1 MPICLRMLKL
11 FLLIFISAFLSAC
24 NSEIKVTPKD
34 DDTQTDG
41 STSGGSTS
49 GGTTTGGSTSGGTTT
64 GGTTGG
70 TTGSTTGGTTGGTPT
85 PPAEVTLV
93 RVLPIASR
101 ADDPNLTIN
110 ATAENTA
117 SVELFSDDDCSTSV
131 GTTVSVGGTATFNLT
146 LSTLGNYEYYAI
158 QTTGAGSSTC
168 STTPA
173 VYTYAP
179 SRVPTLALL
188 FPSSPGG
195 NSNPN
200 IQAQGLETGAQVD
213 LYADSSCTTSLL
225 QVSET
230 GGIANFTPTVAPG
243 SHVFYATQTVSGIK
257 SACST
262 ATVAYE
268 YRSGCVAADLTGT
281 PFARGMGTANDPYI
295 ICNGTQFNA
304 IGSNATYKDKNFK
317 LESSIDMS
325 AFNETNYNVIGGTGA
340 CSAGNYFTGKINGGF
355 NTVSGLSYNNAVAS
369 AGVFGCFNGTLED
382 ISFTGLT
389 ITGGANTGLIGVAGF
404 DDNLATVAT
413 IRNVH
418 VTWSTISGTTGVGGI
433 VGRAV
438 NAVLLGDSTS
448 NLTITSAG
456 INIGGIVGISEKYTS
471 ITGNTSSGSITSTS
485 TAGSTNV
492 GGIVG
497 HTTDT
502 FINSNVSK
510 GTISGGHRTGGIA
523 GNVTNCLEF
532 NSNRSEINF
541 SSNTKNFQGGIVGE
555 GQNCTFKSNTNIGNV
570 YGKSQVGGGFGQII
584 SASLVG
590 NSSSGNVTA
599 VGASGQVGG
608 LVGYSDSSIINKSHV
623 SGTIN
628 IKDDSGGVVG
638 FLDASTLSNCFFT
651 GAVTS
656 TVASTGAI
664 VGGVVNGTIQ
674 NCYSRGTVTG
684 STTGLIGFIDPG
696 SNTFLRNYYD
706 SAKAA
711 NASVGLAAGQ
721 IEAVS
726 DAALKTQ
733 ATFVDWNFVLVWS
746 LDASGYP
753 TLQTGR
759 LPGMFYVSPSGND
772 ANPGTQAAPWR
783 SLTFAGSEAIAGDT
797 IYLRD
802 GIHDSR
808 LVIINS
814 GNSSDGPIV
823 FRNFPGETPIIDGTL
838 VTHPSGTTFGLV
850 EGRHVSYIT
859 VAGLEI
865 KGTVLSSASTVP
877 TGIYFSGRGTGISI
891 ESNNIHGVTNN
902 DSSGNAHGILIS
914 GDDPIPMTTIN
925 IGGNLVHDLVLG
937 SSESVVVNGNVDGF
951 WIAGNTIYD
960 NDNIAIDV
968 IGHEGTCSGCGEN
981 DRARNGNIY
990 SNTIYGITAA
1000 SNPAYGG
1007 SLGAVGVYVD
1017 GGKDIII
1024 DGNLIYNSDYGIELA
1039 SEQPGHFADR
1049 VLVRNNVVGL
1059 NNLAG
1064 LTMGGYTATRG
1075 GCRECFI
1082 YNNTFFNNN
1091 TANDGAGE
1099 IYIQHANQ
1107 NVRVGNNIMY
1117 AGAEN
1122 ILVYM
1127 SGGSNTGIAFDY
1139 NLYHTAS
1146 GTKSWRFN
1154 GSTYASLA
1162 AFQAGTGLE
1171 AHANQGDPLFANPGG
1186 ANFTPGAG
1194 SPAIDT
1200 GVSLSTEET
1209 GFRDFEGNV
1218 RSWGA
1223 GIDRGAVEAGA
1234 PYYTP

>member
-1 MPICLRMLKL
+1 M
-11 FLLIFISAFLSAC
+11 FLLLFIFAFLSAC
-24 NSEIKVTPKD
+24 NSEIKVTSNTD
-34 DDTQTDG
+34 DPQVDG
-41 STSGGSTS
+41 STAGGTTTGGTTTGGTTT
-49 GGTTTGGSTSGGTTT
+49 GGTTTGGS
-64 GGTTGG
+64 TTGG

-85 PPAEVTLV
+85 PPAEVTLT
-93 RVLPIASR
+93 RVLPIANR
-101 ADDPNLTIN
+101 ADDPNITIN
-110 ATAENTA
+110 ATAESTA

-131 GTTVSVGGTATFNLT
+131 GTAVSVGGTATFNLT
-146 LSTLGNYEYYAI
+146 LSALGNYEYYAI
-158 QTTGAGSSTC
+158 QTIGGNSSTC

-173 VYTYAP
+173 TYTYAP
-179 SRVPTLALL
+179 PRVPSLALL

-200 IQAQGLETGAQVD
+200 IQAQGLQTGAQVD
-213 LYADSSCTTSLL
+213 LYEDSSCTTSLL
-225 QVSET
+225 QVSES

-257 SACST
+257 SACSS
-262 ATVAYE
+262 ATVSYE

-281 PFARGMGTANDPYI
+281 PFARGMGTENDPYI
-295 ICNGTQFNA
+295 ICNGTQFNN
-304 IGSNATYKDKNFK
+304 IGSSASYKDKNFK

-340 CSAGNYFTGKINGGF
+340 CTAGNYFTGTIAGGF
-355 NTVSGLSYNNAVAS
+355 NTVSGLSYNNPVAS
-369 AGVFGCFNGTLED
+369 AGVFGCFNGTLKD

-389 ITGGANTGLIGVAGF
+389 INGGANTGLIGVAGY
-404 DDNLATVAT
+404 DDNMTTVAS
-413 IRNVH
+413 IYNVH
-418 VTWSTISGTTGVGGI
+418 VTWSTISGTSAVGGI
-433 VGRAV
+433 VGSAV
-438 NAVLLGDSTS
+438 NAVITGNSTN

-456 INIGGIVGISEKYTS
+456 INIGGIVGISDKYTS
-471 ITGNTSSGSITSTS
+471 ITSNTSSGSVTSTS
-485 TAGSTNV
+485 TVASTNV

-497 HTTDT
+497 HTTNS

-510 GTISGGHRTGGIA
+510 GTISGGNRTGGIA

-532 NSNRSEINF
+532 NSNRSEISF
-541 SSNTKNFQGGIVGE
+541 SSNTKNFQGGIAGD
-555 GQNCTFKSNTNIGNV
+555 GQNCTFKTNTNIGTV
-570 YGKSQVGGGFGQII
+570 YGKSQVGGAFGQIV
-584 SASLVG
+584 SASLIG
-590 NSSSGNVTA
+590 NSSSGDVTA
-599 VGASGQVGG
+599 VGASYQVGG

-623 SGTIN
+623 SGTLN

-638 FLDASTLSNCFFT
+638 FLDASTLSNCYFS
-651 GAVTS
+651 GSVTS
-656 TVASTGAI
+656 TVSSTGAI

-684 STTGLIGFIDPG
+684 STSGFLGFIDPG
-696 SNTFLRNYYD
+696 TNTFASNYYD
-706 SAKAA
+706 TAKAA
-711 NASVGLAAGQ
+711 NASVGLASGQ

-733 ATFVDWNFVLVWS
+733 ATFVNWNFVVVWNV
-746 LDASGYP
+746 DASGYP
-753 TLQTGR
+753 ALQIGR
-759 LPGMFYVSPSGND
+759 PPGMFYVSPSGND
-772 ANPGTQAAPWR
+772 SNPGTQAAPWR
-783 SLTFAGSEAIAGDT
+783 SLTFAGNEAIAGDT

-808 LVIINS
+808 LVVVNS
-814 GNSSDGPIV
+814 GNSTDGPIT

-838 VTHPSGTTFGLV
+838 VTHPTGTTFGLV

-865 KGTVLSSASTVP
+865 KGTVLSSATTVP
-877 TGIYFSGRGTGISI
+877 TGIYFSGRGSNISI
-891 ESNNIHGVTNN
+891 ESNNIYGVTNN
-902 DSSGNAHGILIS
+902 DANGNAHGILIS

-925 IGGNLVHDLVLG
+925 IGGNQVHNLVLG
-937 SSESVVVNGNVDGF
+937 FSESVVVNGNVDGF
-951 WIAGNTIYD
+951 WIAGNSIYD
-960 NDNIAIDV
+960 NNNIAIDV

-1039 SEQPGHFADR
+1039 SEKTGGTFFADR
-1049 VLVRNNVVGL
+1049 VLVRNNIVGL

-1064 LTMGGYTATRG
+1064 LTMGGYTSTRG
-1075 GCRECFI
+1075 GCRECYI

-1099 IYIQHANQ
+1099 IYIQHNNQ
-1107 NVRVGNNIMY
+1107 NVSVGNNIMY

-1122 ILVYM
+1122 IMVYM
-1127 SGGSNTGIAFDY
+1127 SGGSNTAISFDY

-1154 GSTYASLA
+1154 GTNYSSLA

-1171 AHANQGDPLFANPGG
+1171 AHANQGDPLFINPGS

-1200 GVSLSTEET
+1200 GFTFASEEN
-1209 GFRDFEGNV
+1209 GLRDYEGNV

-1223 GIDRGAVEAGA
+1223 GTDRGAVEAGA